1 MVIGG
6 ALHRIQ
12 KGNTMNKK
20 LTEPQADSRV
30 ATVSELPKCD
40 FCDGTARYDGATNLG
55 PWAFMCQTDWLAHGI
70 GLGLGKGQ
78 LLLKEKG
85 N

>member
-1 MVIGG
+1 MNY
-6 ALHRIQ
+6 Q
-12 KGNTMNKK
+12 TKGKQMEK
-20 LTEPQADSRV
+20 DSRV

-40 FCDGTARYDGATNLG
+40 FCGGSARYDGATKLG
-55 PWAFMCQTDWLAHGI
+55 PWAFMCQKDWLTNGV